1 MIISHPT
8 GNQNARNAALAF
20 ERAGLLERFYTTVA
34 WKRHSILSRIL
45 PHSIVSTLQRREY
58 EILPKERVSTHPLM
72 ETCRHLAMILKIDA
86 LTRHETGLFCIDAV
100 YRSLDSH
107 TARQLA
113 RIPPP
118 RGVYAY
124 EYGALKTFQVAN
136 KRGVKTNYEVASAYL
151 RAAVN
156 IAREE
161 ADLNPEWAVTMLQL
175 SESEAKFNRLDEEM
189 ALADNIIV
197 ASKFTAGNLSLANTR
212 NKKIAII
219 PYGSPLPIRDV
230 SPAKS
235 TSNTLRVLF
244 VGNLTQGKGLSYL
257 FRAANLLKGKIA
269 LTVIGRRIRPCA
281 PLDQQLEQCRY
292 IPSLPHNEVLQEMQ
306 QHDVLVFP
314 SLCDGFGLV
323 ILEAMSR
330 GIPVI
335 ASTNCGG
342 PDVITDGEDG
352 YIVPIRSH
360 DAIAEKL
367 ELLANDRG
375 HLERMKA
382 AALAK
387 AKQLS
392 WERYQSML
400 VKNVTY

>member
-1 MIISHPT
+1 MS
-8 GNQNARNAALAF
+8 G
-20 ERAGLLERFYTTVA
+20 
-34 WKRHSILSRIL
+34 IL
-45 PHSIVSTLQRREY
+45 PSSIVSTLQRREY
-58 EILPKERVSTHPLM
+58 GMLPKEKISTYPMM
-72 ETCRHLAMILKIDA
+72 EACRHLAMMLKIGT

-100 YRSLDSH
+100 YESLDNNI
-107 TARQLA
+107 ANQL
-113 RIPPP
+113 IKLP
-118 RGVYAY
+118 RPKGIYAY
-124 EYGALKTFQVAN
+124 ENCALKTFRVATQL
-136 KRGVKTNYEVASAYL
+136 GIKTNYEVTSAYL
-151 RAAVN
+151 RTAAH

-161 ADLNPEWAVTMLQL
+161 ADLSPEWAVTLLQL
-175 SESEAKFNRLDEEM
+175 SESEAKFNRVDEEM

-197 ASKFTAGNLSLANTR
+197 ASKFNAENISQTNIG
-212 NKKIAII
+212 NKKISII

-230 SPAKS
+230 TFRKNN
-235 TSNTLRVLF
+235 SNIMRVLF

-257 FRAANLLKGKIA
+257 FRAATLLKGKIA

-281 PLDQQLEQCRY
+281 PLDQQLERCRY
-292 IPSLPHNEVLQEMQ
+292 ISSLPHGEVLHEMQ

-314 SLCDGFGLV
+314 SLFDGFGLV
-323 ILEAMSR
+323 ILEAMSQ

-342 PDVITDGEDG
+342 PDVITEGEDG

-387 AKQLS
+387 AKQFS

-400 VKNVTY
+400 VNNVVY